1 MATTKFY
8 LDKRSNA
15 NVSPLKL
22 SVRIG
27 KNAILLS
34 LGVKLAPSQ
43 WDEKAQKII
52 NHPGKLYLNAFITS
66 RKQEIDMAL
75 LDLMK
80 GGRIRNMSFA
90 EIKNRIQAG
99 ANGGDC
105 RLPEAENNKDLFAA
119 RFKAYKE
126 SRDRKKGTY
135 SVYRATYNKLRAY
148 AGEEF
153 GRLKFEDITKDW
165 LTGFDTFLQ
174 RSAPSRNARNIHLRN
189 IRTVF
194 NAAIDDG
201 ITTAYPFR
209 RFKIRPVATAKR
221 ALSAEQ
227 MRALINRHAST
238 EEEEEYRDMFS
249 LIFYLIGINTIDLF
263 NLRDIV
269 DGRIEYY
276 RRKTNRLYS
285 IKVETEALEIINKY
299 RGKGYLLNV
308 LDRFNNYRC
317 YAAKLNRHLQR
328 FASPVAAH
336 LTTYWAR
343 HTWATIAASLDI
355 PKETIAAALGHGG
368 NTVTDIYIDFDR
380 AKIDDANRRV
390 IDFVLYGKK

>member
-1 MATTKFY
+1 MASTKFY

-75 LDLMK
+75 LELMK
-80 GGRIRNMSFA
+80 GGRIRNMAFA

-105 RLPEAENNKDLFAA
+105 RLPETENNKDLFAA

-148 AGEEF
+148 AGEEPH
-153 GRLKFEDITKDW
+153 G
-165 LTGFDTFLQ
+165 G
-174 RSAPSRNARNIHLRN
+174 H
-189 IRTVF
+189 
-194 NAAIDDG
+194 DG
-201 ITTAYPFR
+201 ILAVRQRHREGPVEWELPHRSYLPADEM
-209 RFKIRPVATAKR
+209 RPHV
-221 ALSAEQ
+221 
-227 MRALINRHAST
+227 
-238 EEEEEYRDMFS
+238 
-249 LIFYLIGINTIDLF
+249 
-263 NLRDIV
+263 LR
-269 DGRIEYY
+269 
-276 RRKTNRLYS
+276 
-285 IKVETEALEIINKY
+285 EALGPL
-299 RGKGYLLNV
+299 RLLPHMA
-308 LDRFNNYRC
+308 C
-317 YAAKLNRHLQR
+317 AA
-328 FASPVAAH
+328 
-336 LTTYWAR
+336 
-343 HTWATIAASLDI
+343 
-355 PKETIAAALGHGG
+355 
-368 NTVTDIYIDFDR
+368 
-380 AKIDDANRRV
+380 DD
-390 IDFVLYGKK
+390 

>member
-1 MATTKFY
+1 MASTKFY

-75 LDLMK
+75 LELMK
-80 GGRIRNMSFA
+80 GGRIQNLSFA

-105 RLPEAENNKDLFAA
+105 RLPETGNNKDLFAA

-126 SRDRKKGTY
+126 SRDREKGTY

-153 GRLKFEDITKDW
+153 ARLKFEDITKDW

-201 ITTAYPFR
+201 ITTVYPFR
-209 RFKIRPVATAKR
+209 KFKIRPVATIKR
-221 ALSAEQ
+221 SLTAEYLRNFLNLDLSEPD
-227 MRALINRHAST
+227 T
-238 EEEEEYRDMFS
+238 EYRDMFN
-249 LIFYLIGINTIDLF
+249 LIFYLIGINIVDLL
-263 NLRDIV
+263 NLKDIK

-285 IKVETEALEIINKY
+285 IKVEPEALEIINKY
-299 RGKGYLLNV
+299 RGKKYLLNV
-308 LDRFNNYRC
+308 LDRYKNYRC
-317 YAAKLNRHLQR
+317 YAAKLNKRLQKIDC
-328 FASPVAAH
+328 SVSAH

-380 AKIDDANRRV
+380 TKVDDANRRV
-390 IDFVLYGKK
+390 IDFVLYNKK